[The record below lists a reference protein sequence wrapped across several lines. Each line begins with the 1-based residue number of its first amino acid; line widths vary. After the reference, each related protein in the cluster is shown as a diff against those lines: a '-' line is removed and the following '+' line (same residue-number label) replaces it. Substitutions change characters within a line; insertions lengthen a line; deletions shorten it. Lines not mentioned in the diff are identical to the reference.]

1 MPCLVSPP
9 LTLCCH
15 DIEMIEISNT
25 NFYVIPD
32 PWYTLFY
39 FNGDVLLISST
50 FHSLH
55 FFLLSMLIW
64 NITSFRK
71 SSLMMKSHKG
81 SPRHGFQRAIT
92 GLVCLSYGLISCL
105 KIETCVINLQTPG
118 LIIVTDTYFDFT
130 NSNKLNKELS
140 QQKPK
145 NREEEKGQGENQW
158 LSRDCKTTLY
168 LYWFA
173 HTPSR

>member
-1 MPCLVSPP
+1 
-9 LTLCCH
+9 
-15 DIEMIEISNT
+15 
-25 NFYVIPD
+25 
-32 PWYTLFY
+32 
-39 FNGDVLLISST
+39 
-50 FHSLH
+50 
-55 FFLLSMLIW
+55 
-64 NITSFRK
+64 
-71 SSLMMKSHKG
+71 MMKSHKG

-145 NREEEKGQGENQW
+145 NREEEKGQGENQ
-158 LSRDCKTTLY
+158 
-168 LYWFA
+168 
-173 HTPSR
+173 